1 MAKWEERHMTQQKYL
16 CEFLGTLLLVCTVV
30 GSGIMAERLAGGN
43 DAVALLGNTI
53 ATGAILVVLITLFAP
68 LSGAHFNPVVS
79 LIMALLREISTRE
92 AVFYIIV
99 QIFGGIC
106 GTLLAHAMF
115 EVDIVQISYNARS
128 GIAQYFAEIV
138 ATFGLLLTI
147 LLGRQ
152 SRPEAVP
159 LLVGLYITAAYWF
172 TASTSFANPA
182 VTIARSITDSFSGI
196 APSDMPFFIIAQI
209 AGGLIALLV
218 MKTNFSINNDKP

>member
-1 MAKWEERHMTQQKYL
+1 
-16 CEFLGTLLLVCTVV
+16 
-30 GSGIMAERLAGGN
+30 MAERLAQGN

-79 LIMALLREISTRE
+79 LIMALLQEISARN
-92 AVFYIIV
+92 AVIYV
-99 QIFGGIC
+99 MMQVLGGIC

-115 EVDIVQISYNARS
+115 EMEIFQISANARS
-128 GIAQYFAEIV
+128 GMAQYGAEIV

-152 SRPEAVP
+152 SRPEALP
-159 LLVGLYITAAYWF
+159 TLVGLYITAAYWF

-196 APSDMPFFIIAQI
+196 APSDMPYFIMAQI
-209 AGGLIALLV
+209 AGALIALFV
-218 MKTNFSINNDKP
+218 MRKIFRT